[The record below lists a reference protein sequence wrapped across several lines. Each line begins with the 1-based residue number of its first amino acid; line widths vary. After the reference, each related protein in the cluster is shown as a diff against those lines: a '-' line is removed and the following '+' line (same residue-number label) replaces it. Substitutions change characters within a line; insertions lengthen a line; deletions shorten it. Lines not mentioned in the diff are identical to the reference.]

1 MTIDLIFPV
10 LPPALDG
17 IGDYTALLARAL
29 APRAD
34 VRVLTGPGPHD
45 AIDGVDVEPA
55 FTVTPPQGVRRL
67 LGAVERRRPDW
78 VVLQFNQFSYGR
90 WGLNPF
96 LPLVMRQIK
105 RRLPG
110 TGIAWMAHE
119 DFVPVTSWKF
129 AIMTLWQRWQFWML
143 GRTADRVFLSIEP
156 WAEKY
161 QRWFPD
167 TLVRHLPVA
176 SNIPRGEHARADARR
191 HLGLAPETFVA
202 GVFGTVN
209 ASRMLPLIR
218 RAATAMQA
226 ACAQSPEGRD
236 FALLYVGPHGADMRA
251 AMGPGLPLLDAGRL
265 PADEVSAAFAAMNL
279 HLTPFVDGVSTR
291 RGSFLAGLQHGV
303 PTVGTAG
310 ELTDAMLLD
319 ADGDAFLLAPASDPA
334 AFEHHAL
341 ALLDSDDQR
350 ARMAVAARA
359 LYDSTFSFEVIAE
372 RLLAGLGAPL
382 SQPAAAPSI

>member
-1 MTIDLIFPV
+1 MTVDLIFPV

-29 APRAD
+29 APHAD
-34 VRVLTGPGPHD
+34 VRVLAGPDPHD
-45 AIDGVDVEPA
+45 AIEGVTVEPA
-55 FTVTPPQGVRRL
+55 FTVSPPQGVRHL
-67 LGAVERRRPDW
+67 LTAVEHRRPDW

-90 WGLNPF
+90 WGFNPF
-96 LPLVMRQIK
+96 LPLVVRQIK
-105 RRLPG
+105 RRLPQ

-143 GRTADRVFLSIEP
+143 GRAADRIFFSIEP

-161 QRWFPD
+161 QRWFTD
-167 TLVRHLPVA
+167 TPVRHLPVA
-176 SNIPRGEHARADARR
+176 SNIPHAGCSREEARR
-191 HLGLAPETFVA
+191 RLGLDPETFVA

-226 ACAQSPEGRD
+226 ASDR
-236 FALLYVGPHGADMRA
+236 FTLLYVGPHGAAMRE
-251 AMGPGLPLLDAGRL
+251 AMGPDLPLLDAGRL
-265 PADEVSAAFAAMNL
+265 PAREVSACFSAMDL

-291 RGSFLAGLQHGV
+291 RGSFLTGLQHSV

-310 ELTDAMLLD
+310 ELTDALLKD
-319 ADGDAFLLAPASDPA
+319 ADGEAFLLAPVDDPVT
-334 AFEHHAL
+334 FERHAL
-341 ALLDSDDQR
+341 TLLREDDRR
-350 ARMAVAARA
+350 ARIAAAARA
-359 LYDSTFSFEVIAE
+359 LYDGSFSFEVIAE
-372 RLLAGLGAPL
+372 QLLAGLSTPL
-382 SQPAAAPSI
+382 PHPSAAS